1 MKLQKLY
8 FDRHYDQW
16 KGLPVSIEEEVNGYG
31 LYIQSPDLKDIDRIK
46 ENGQFFAIFEK
57 LDEVAYGEVYDVD
70 KRILRLEMPP
80 EILSK
85 DGLYT
90 VTFTTSYKK
99 NEETIIKNSA
109 IQSFSILDIIEV
121 SDEYIENY
129 DKYSLLNDLLKN
141 VQDTEIDTT
150 MFAKTEEVEKL
161 IEDALNG
168 VDLNTILK
176 ELEIRD
182 LYMTEEKFELE
193 LNTKLKD
200 YVTKFETAQYAKTN
214 DLNAYTKTKDLY
226 RTLSLAL
233 YAKTE
238 DLNKYILKEEGKTLT
253 SNDFTNELKEKLEKI
268 PENGNYDDTELRE
281 EIDTK
286 ASISFVKEYCK
297 DIVIGDNF
305 YDKTYIDEQ
314 LDDINN
320 IHENDILNI
329 EENYLKKEDYQYT
342 DGIQTD
348 DVISGEKT
356 LTEILEDLTYKEI
369 EINNFQTTLERNL
382 YEFLTESLNEVTLKW
397 ELNKNPISQ
406 KVEGYN
412 GEILTTTRELIIPN
426 RINSNKD
433 FTLVVEDEKGVIK
446 TSTVS
451 INFVFPVYYGSFLNT
466 LDVDI
471 IQSGNKILTNK
482 EDKTIDMSYT
492 NSKIYFA
499 IPKDLGML
507 ADIKDG
513 NGLSYI
519 DDFILNEIDY
529 SFNGTSYNVY
539 TLENKATVKRISYSL
554 IFKKEE
560 E

>member
-16 KGLPVSIEEEVNGYG
+16 KGLSISIEEEVNGYG

-46 ENGQFFAIFEK
+46 ENGQFFAIFEN
-57 LDEVAYGEVYDVD
+57 LDEIAYGEVYDVD
-70 KRILRLEMPP
+70 RRILRLEMPP
-80 EILSK
+80 QILSK
-85 DGLYT
+85 NGLYT

-121 SDEYIENY
+121 SDEYVENY

-141 VQDTEIDTT
+141 IQDTEIDTT

-161 IEDALNG
+161 IKDALDG

-182 LYMTEEKFELE
+182 LYMTEEKFKLE

-200 YVTKFETAQYAKTN
+200 YVTKFETAQYAKIN

-226 RTLSLAL
+226 TTLSLAL

-253 SNDFTNELKEKLEKI
+253 SNDFTKELKEKLEKI
-268 PENGNYDDTELRE
+268 PENGNYDDTELRK

-305 YDKTYIDEQ
+305 YDKTYIDKQ

-329 EENYLKKEDYQYT
+329 GENYLKKEDYQYA

-348 DVISGEKT
+348 DVINGEKT

-382 YEFLTESLNEVTLKW
+382 YEFLTESLNEITLKW

-406 KVEGYN
+406 RVEGYDR
-412 GEILTTTRELIIPN
+412 EILTTTRELIIPN

-446 TSTVS
+446 TSTIS
-451 INFVFPVYYGSFLNT
+451 IKFVFPVYYGSFFNT

-471 IQSGNKILTNK
+471 IQRGNKILTNK

-499 IPKDLGML
+499 IPKDLGIL

-519 DDFILNEIDY
+519 DDFILNETDY
-529 SFNGTSYNVY
+529 SLNGTSYNVY

>member
-16 KGLPVSIEEEVNGYG
+16 KGICVSIEEEVNGYG

-57 LDEVAYGEVYDVD
+57 LDEIAYGEVYDVD

-85 DGLYT
+85 DGLYA